1 MTRLTATSL
10 AGSPHT
16 CTCRRMARPTTPVAR
31 ITSHNSGDSRVPY
44 SQASTKDR
52 ADASSGAA
60 YPARM
65 NANAR
70 AAKRAK
76 AGASAS
82 ASDLT
87 LRAGSFIR
95 ERSANRSPTAARI
108 ANVTT
113 GK

>member
-1 MTRLTATSL
+1 
-10 AGSPHT
+10 
-16 CTCRRMARPTTPVAR
+16 
-31 ITSHNSGDSRVPY
+31 
-44 SQASTKDR
+44 
-52 ADASSGAA
+52 
-60 YPARM
+60 M

-87 LRAGSFIR
+87 LRARSFIR

-108 ANVTT
+108 ASVTT